1 MGMADTLPDNLIG
14 LCLLVLSLGLKHGF
28 DADHLATIDGLARWN
43 MPARP
48 RLARQCGAWFS
59 LGHGAVVIVI
69 AVALSTLAGYWQ
81 PPAWLELCGAWFSI
95 ACLLGLGV
103 LNVLALLSAT
113 AGQVVAPVGLKGRFL
128 GRLAAASGPG
138 GVALVGA
145 LFALSFDTV
154 SQASLFAMAA
164 TQFGGW
170 QHALLLGVLFTLGM
184 LVADGV
190 HGFWIARL
198 LRRSGEAAVLA
209 SRIMGWVVAGV
220 SFAVAAFGMLKLS
233 SPAVGAWSDGK
244 ELAFGAA
251 LVAVLAGSYLLAM
264 AVARPRATARSDASM
279 G

>member
-1 MGMADTLPDNLIG
+1 MANTLPDNFIG

-43 MPARP
+43 MPDRP

-59 LGHGAVVIVI
+59 VGHGAVVVAI
-69 AVALSTLAGYWQ
+69 AVALSALAGHWQ
-81 PPAWLELCGAWFSI
+81 PPAWLELCGAWVSI
-95 ACLLGLGV
+95 ACLAGLGL
-103 LNVLALLSAT
+103 LNAQALLSAP

-138 GVALVGA
+138 GIALVGA

-154 SQASLFAMAA
+154 SLASLFAVAA

-170 QHALLLGVLFTLGM
+170 QHALLLGFLFTLGM
-184 LVADGV
+184 LAADGV

-209 SRIMGWVVAGV
+209 SRIMGWVVAGA
-220 SFAVAAFGMLKLS
+220 SFVVAGFGMLKLS
-233 SPAVGAWSDGK
+233 SSAIGAWSEGK
-244 ELAFGAA
+244 ELAFGVA
-251 LVAVLAGSYLLAM
+251 LVTVLAGSFLLAM
-264 AVARPRATARSDASM
+264 VMARSNAAAPSDASL

>member
-1 MGMADTLPDNLIG
+1 MSDTLPDNLIG

-59 LGHGAVVIVI
+59 LGHGAVVIAI

-81 PPAWLELCGAWFSI
+81 PPSWLELCGAWISI
-95 ACLLGLGV
+95 ASLLGLGL
-103 LNVLALLSAT
+103 LNVQSLLSAP
-113 AGQVVAPVGLKGRFL
+113 AGQIVAPVGLKGRFL

-138 GVALVGA
+138 GIALVGA
-145 LFALSFDTV
+145 LFAFSFDTV
-154 SQASLFAMAA
+154 SQASLFAVAA

-170 QHALLLGVLFTLGM
+170 QHALLLAVLFTLGM

-198 LRRSGEAAVLA
+198 LRRSGQAAVLA
-209 SRIMGWVVAGV
+209 SRIMGWVVVGTSLVVAG
-220 SFAVAAFGMLKLS
+220 FGMLKLS
-233 SPAVGAWSDGK
+233 SPRVGAWSEGK
-244 ELAFGAA
+244 ELAFGVA
-251 LVAVLAGSYLLAM
+251 LVAVLAGSFVLAL
-264 AVARPRATARSDASM
+264 VLARPRATAPSDASL

>member
-1 MGMADTLPDNLIG
+1 MAHTLPDNLIG

-28 DADHLATIDGLARWN
+28 DPDHLATIDGLARWN

-48 RLARQCGAWFS
+48 RLARQCGVWFS
-59 LGHGAVVIVI
+59 LGHGAVVIAI

-81 PPAWLELCGAWFSI
+81 PPAWLELCGAWVSI
-95 ACLLGLGV
+95 ACLIGLGL
-103 LNVLALLSAT
+103 LNIRALLTAA
-113 AGQVVAPVGLKGRFL
+113 AGQVVAPARLKGLFL
-128 GRLAAASGPG
+128 GRLAAASRPG

-154 SQASLFAMAA
+154 SQASLFAVAA

-170 QHALLLGVLFTLGM
+170 PHAMLMGVLFTQGM
-184 LVADGV
+184 LLADGV
-190 HGFWIARL
+190 HGLWIARL

-220 SFAVAAFGMLKLS
+220 SFLVAGFGVLKLT
-233 SPAVGAWSDGK
+233 SPTIDAWSDGK
-244 ELAFGAA
+244 QLAFGAA
-251 LVAVLAGSYLLAM
+251 LVAVLAGSFLLAM
-264 AVARPRATARSDASM
+264 AMVRPRANASSDASL

>member
-1 MGMADTLPDNLIG
+1 MDDTLPDNLIG

-43 MPARP
+43 MPSRP

-59 LGHGAVVIVI
+59 LGHGAVVMAI

-81 PPAWLELCGAWFSI
+81 PPTWLELWGAWISV
-95 ACLLGLGV
+95 ACLLGLGL
-103 LNVLALLSAT
+103 LNVQALLSAP

-128 GRLAAASGPG
+128 GRFAAASGPG
-138 GVALVGA
+138 GVALLGA

-164 TQFGGW
+164 SQFGGW
-170 QHALLLGVLFTLGM
+170 QYALLLGALFTLGM

-190 HGFWIARL
+190 HGCWIARL

-209 SRIMGWVVAGV
+209 SRIMGWVVVGTSFLVAG
-220 SFAVAAFGMLKLS
+220 FGMLKLS

-244 ELAFGAA
+244 ELAFGVA
-251 LVAVLAGSYLLAM
+251 LLVVLAISFLLAKV
-264 AVARPRATARSDASM
+264 AARPRATAPSDASL

>member
-1 MGMADTLPDNLIG
+1 MANTLPDNFIG

-28 DADHLATIDGLARWN
+28 DPDHLATIDGLARCN

-48 RLARQCGAWFS
+48 RLARQCGVWFS
-59 LGHGAVVIVI
+59 LGHGLVVIAI
-69 AVALSTLAGYWQ
+69 AVAFSTLAGYWQ
-81 PPAWLELCGAWFSI
+81 PPVWLELCGAWVSI
-95 ACLLGLGV
+95 ACLTGLGL
-103 LNVLALLSAT
+103 LNVQALLSVP
-113 AGQVVAPVGLKGRFL
+113 AGQVVAPAGLKGRFL

-138 GVALVGA
+138 GIALVGA

-154 SQASLFAMAA
+154 SQAGLFAVAA
-164 TQFGGW
+164 AQFGGW

-198 LRRSGEAAVLA
+198 LRRSSEVAVLA
-209 SRIMGWVVAGV
+209 SRVMGWAVAGA
-220 SFAVAAFGMLKLS
+220 SFLVAGFGLLKLS
-233 SPAVGAWSDGK
+233 SPAIGAWSEGK

-251 LVAVLAGSYLLAM
+251 LVAVLAGSFLLAI
-264 AVARPRATARSDASM
+264 VLARWRATAPSDASL